1 MPLSSC
7 EWSGVEGQHGTTA
20 VAKLLC
26 CSQHNRCLLLK
37 LDTQTCSILVM
48 EVCITDVVCVCIQR
62 GMCTAPHPSNMAP
75 HPLQVLCLIRCKIRP
90 VDGATDLFV

>member
-20 VAKLLC
+20 IAKLLC
-26 CSQHNRCLLLK
+26 SSQHHRCLLLK
-37 LDTQTCSILVM
+37 LDPQTCSILVM
-48 EVCITDVVCVCIQR
+48 EVCIQR
-62 GMCTAPHPSNMAP
+62 GMCTAPHP
-75 HPLQVLCLIRCKIRP
+75 LKVLSLIRCKIRP